1 MEETLREK
9 LAAQA
14 LYLTDR
20 FSPGYGDMPL
30 AQSGQICEVLNAGR
44 SIGLTV
50 SQSGILMPRKSVT
63 AVLGISRTQVLRR
76 PKGCEGVFGA
86 PNLRICKTR
95 RHNGGMT
102 MAYTKAITLLD
113 GAMGTMLQKAGL
125 KLGDRPETLSITAAD
140 VVEGIQR
147 QYVQAGTRLLLANT
161 FCANAHKLAGTGF
174 EVEDVIRASVAVAK
188 RACAGTDAKVLLDV
202 GPIGELLE
210 PLGTLKFD
218 EAYTLY
224 AQMIRAGAAAG
235 AEGVFFETF
244 SDLNELRAGVL
255 AAKEC
260 SDLPVFAS
268 MTLRGFRQDVPRLP
282 CGCGGDGA
290 GRAGRGCAGCEL
302 LPWPEGD
309 RADSSSHAYM
319 HQSAADSQTERRSA
333 RPGNGRV
340 SYRAG

>member
-1 MEETLREK
+1 
-9 LAAQA
+9 
-14 LYLTDR
+14 
-20 FSPGYGDMPL
+20 
-30 AQSGQICEVLNAGR
+30 
-44 SIGLTV
+44 
-50 SQSGILMPRKSVT
+50 
-63 AVLGISRTQVLRR
+63 
-76 PKGCEGVFGA
+76 
-86 PNLRICKTR
+86 
-95 RHNGGMT
+95 

-174 EVEDVIRASVAVAK
+174 EVEDVVRASVAVAK
-188 RACAGTDAKVLLDV
+188 RASVGTDAKVLLDV

-218 EAYTLY
+218 EAYALY
-224 AQMIRAGAAAG
+224 AQMIRSGAAAG

-268 MTLRGFRQDVPRLP
+268 MTFEASGRTFL
-282 CGCGGDGA
+282 GC
-290 GRAGRGCAGCEL
+290 
-302 LPWPEGD
+302 
-309 RADSSSHAYM
+309 RAD
-319 HQSAADSQTERRSA
+319 AAAMALDALGVDALGVNCSFVRRRSRRFFKPCVHA
-333 RPGNGRV
+333 PICR
-340 SYRAG
+340 